1 MVAVLGADRDAGF
14 ANTAGL
20 VPGLTAS
27 SLAWGWAH
35 NSRMANRADFVE
47 ATETAR
53 TIFWGWSSIAVL
65 SLIERITHELRG
77 TPYVIP
83 DLVYSLISL
92 GAFLILVSTGYT
104 QYIRAQEQIQR
115 GEHRAERRRRRGRRR
130 AGLLTR
136 GGCAQDEA

>member
-1 MVAVLGADRDAGF
+1 
-14 ANTAGL
+14 
-20 VPGLTAS
+20 
-27 SLAWGWAH
+27 
-35 NSRMANRADFVE
+35 
-47 ATETAR
+47 
-53 TIFWGWSSIAVL
+53 
-65 SLIERITHELRG
+65 
-77 TPYVIP
+77 
-83 DLVYSLISL
+83 VYSLISL